1 MFQIHE
7 HMTRE
12 EMLSV
17 FYTGHE
23 SGNNSKKK
31 KKKQSNSRGERGY
44 LLTFR
49 SFRRRGVIK
58 KKKKMTKTSG
68 HRLMR
73 F

>member
-23 SGNNSKKK
+23 SGNNSKKEI
-31 KKKQSNSRGERGY
+31 SHALSFPFFVPR
-44 LLTFR
+44 F
-49 SFRRRGVIK
+49 FRRDIK
-58 KKKKMTKTSG
+58 NKISG
-68 HRLMR
+68 Y
-73 F
+73 